1 MRNSPPRAYL
11 LLRQSLN
18 ETGAAGRPNVPPL
31 RRTTDLSEGR
41 QEGQLPIPSGS
52 SGHLPLIRGGG
63 LPYGSRENLPGLG
76 RGAPWGSRAD
86 VVHVKKS
93 PSSVWPI
100 GQHLPPDRG
109 KAFRRPKAA
118 PKAEHKPGALAR
130 QSQAQS
136 WNHSDSKFCK
146 PRAQWPGRNR
156 GSHSDFARRK

>member
-41 QEGQLPIPSGS
+41 REGQLPIPSGS

-86 VVHVKKS
+86 VVHTRS
-93 PSSVWPI
+93 YPHPSGLSAS
-100 GQHLPPDRG
+100 HLPPDRG

-130 QSQAQS
+130 QSQAQKMNRS
-136 WNHSDSKFCK
+136 GTNFCK
-146 PRAQWPGRNR
+146 PRARWPG
-156 GSHSDFARRK
+156 GDLDTHSNFARRK

>member
-41 QEGQLPIPSGS
+41 REGQLPIPSGS

-100 GQHLPPDRG
+100 GQPPSPCQEEGLGNTSIRTG
-109 KAFRRPKAA
+109 SVGSA
-118 PKAEHKPGALAR
+118 KPGAEDEPQRHQFLQTQGPVAWR
-130 QSQAQS
+130 GFR
-136 WNHSDSKFCK
+136 HPLKFCA
-146 PRAQWPGRNR
+146 PEMTQ
-156 GSHSDFARRK
+156 